1 MVSEEL
7 PAGTQS
13 VGRAL
18 AVLKLL
24 ASSAD
29 ELTGSAIAAELRLSS
44 GTANRLIRALIAEG
58 LVARNPMSDS
68 YYLGSGTVLLGQAAQ
83 RGFGMDKALPILEQL
98 NAETQESVNLS
109 IRQGSESVVMMRV
122 QSTLPL
128 RFEQHT
134 GARFPLYTTA
144 SGKAILAFSPHAETY
159 VESLP
164 PTLAKVTPHS
174 LSTPRELS
182 EQLREIRVRGY
193 SIDEQENVE
202 GVRCVGAPILD
213 ADGYAQAAL
222 VIQVPTVRMPK
233 SRVRT
238 LGDRIVQA
246 AKEVSQFVPVNR
258 AMSH

>member
-1 MVSEEL
+1 MSEEL

-24 ASSAD
+24 ASSPD
-29 ELTGSAIAAELRLSS
+29 ELTGSAIAAELQLSS

-98 NAETQESVNLS
+98 NSETQESVNLS
-109 IRQGSESVVMMRV
+109 IRQGPESVVMMRV

-134 GARFPLYTTA
+134 GARFPCTRRLRA
-144 SGKAILAFSPHAETY
+144 RRSWRSRH
-159 VESLP
+159 
-164 PTLAKVTPHS
+164 
-174 LSTPRELS
+174 TPRRTS
-182 EQLREIRVRGY
+182 SRFRPRWPRSLRT
-193 SIDEQENVE
+193 
-202 GVRCVGAPILD
+202 A
-213 ADGYAQAAL
+213 
-222 VIQVPTVRMPK
+222 
-233 SRVRT
+233 
-238 LGDRIVQA
+238 
-246 AKEVSQFVPVNR
+246 
-258 AMSH
+258 